1 MGHPSFLSYCTD
13 GPGMGDARRHRLVAS
28 GGRQARGVGAE
39 RRPRAAAAGRGA
51 RRGGGASALRAATR
65 YCSSEQRLQCIEDD
79 HQQRPAAARRCMSSM
94 IHAAAGTAV
103 VSFTTDAECMR

>member
-1 MGHPSFLSYCTD
+1 M
-13 GPGMGDARRHRLVAS
+13 AS
-28 GGRQARGVGAE
+28 GGRQAHGVSAE

-51 RRGGGASALRAATR
+51 RRGDAASALRTATR

-94 IHAAAGTAV
+94 INAAAGTAV
-103 VSFTTDAECMR
+103 VLFTTGGECMR